1 MYSHLKKEDNLSKYN
16 LFLQEIKD
24 QNNFSKKLDVLFDI
38 QFLELFS
45 KILNMPRLDFTKKL
59 IANISYILSE
69 EYEPKITENNDYI
82 TILYKCAQKYNR
94 KYNEIIIP
102 LIEAF
107 EKHEMNIEIKNKESD
122 YITNFRKHC
131 YKTGKYAIH
140 KCHKDYDE
148 KGYFIPVYISKK
160 IKYVICDSCRKAY
173 VVTRFKNYCE
183 FCHQIYYCNLLSKDE
198 NPELLPATWNPPH
211 CESIINKNMY
221 CNKCKEIFYLNLT
234 NNQLQCI
241 NKKCNNIVEPARI
254 QWNCPICNDL
264 FRSGAKVFNYSE
276 VEHCK
281 YLIKKALIL
290 KQKAH
295 PYKIPC
301 CKDLIDFNK
310 TEFYHGKNCPG
321 ILYFVESDEKL
332 IVVCKA
338 CRAINWFS
346 NFIWTCP
353 KCKTRF
359 RDINSDRNEEILKKS
374 KCFEIQKLNKEKFY
388 DEKTFRRKKT
398 ITNMNDIN
406 NDNNYSMKTIN
417 LRKNLNYS
425 GKYNTANELL
435 NSNIKYGNETERSK
449 NYIKIDNNNINK
461 DNTSTKVKS
470 RGKYIFDKTIG
481 KQLRSQKSEF
491 LTLRIKE
498 DRDNSKNIKEINP
511 INNNEITPTNNGR
524 KYVYKSRY
532 EEINPIN
539 NNEITPTNNG
549 RKYVYKS
556 RYEEINPINNNE
568 TTPTNNGRKY
578 VYKSKYEEINPINNN
593 EITPTNNGRKNVY
606 KSKYEEFR
614 KNKIEQ
620 YNKINSQSTNNNITN
635 SNENISENDNNNPKQ
650 DTNKRRILIL
660 KNHLKLKQKV
670 KPESNSEKPD
680 DIINASMINTRFDI
694 PIENETIK
702 NNSFLYENIQ
712 RKLKKILSK
721 GKLPVFNIDNYSIG
735 KRIGDGSFGTIFEAT
750 NNKTKIKYALKKIV
764 TSDINNLEKYQKEFE
779 IVHQST
785 HPNILD
791 IHGIC
796 FRCFDQTTFIIYVL
810 MDLALY
816 DWEEEIYNRKKR
828 NNNYYTEKQLISIL
842 KQLSSALLF
851 LQKDKSISHRDIKP
865 ENILVFKNDIYK
877 LSDFGEAE
885 NGAKIDERQ
894 KTLRGTELYMSPL
907 LHEGLL
913 HEVDYIVHNTF
924 KSDVFSL
931 GCCLII
937 AGCLDFDAIKEIRK
951 LRKIYL
957 IKNYLVKIFRRKYS
971 DKFIDLLLKMIN
983 FEEKDRVDFIE
994 LDKII
999 KDSF

>member
-1 MYSHLKKEDNLSKYN
+1 MYSSHIKKDENLSKYE

-24 QNNFSKKLDVLFDI
+24 QTNFSKKLDVLFDI

-45 KILNMPRLDFTKKL
+45 KILNMPRLDFTKK
-59 IANISYILSE
+59 ITSNISYILSE
-69 EYEPKITENNDYI
+69 EYDQKIIENNDYI

-107 EKHEMNIEIKNKESD
+107 EKHELNIEIKNKESD
-122 YITNFRKHC
+122 YITDFRKHC

-148 KGYFIPVYISKK
+148 KGNFIPVYVNKK
-160 IKYVICDSCRKAY
+160 IKYVICDLCRKVY

-183 FCHQIYYCNLLSKDE
+183 FCNIVYYCNLLSKDE
-198 NPELLPATWNPPH
+198 NPNLLPATWNPPH

-221 CNKCKEIFYLNLT
+221 CNKCKQIFYLNLT

-241 NKKCNNIVEPARI
+241 NKLCRNVVEPSRI

-276 VEHCK
+276 VEQCK

-321 ILYFVESDEKL
+321 TLYFVESDEKL
-332 IVVCKA
+332 IVVCKT

-346 NFIWTCP
+346 SFIWTCP

-374 KCFEIQKLNKEKFY
+374 KCFEIQKLNKEKPF
-388 DEKTFRRKKT
+388 DEKTVRRKRT
-398 ITNMNDIN
+398 LINLDNNNTSTTTNNYNYNYNNYNSEKNYYSMRTLNIRKNSNNSKYNSTNNDI
-406 NDNNYSMKTIN
+406 S
-417 LRKNLNYS
+417 
-425 GKYNTANELL
+425 NTNR
-435 NSNIKYGNETERSK
+435 KYGNETERTK
-449 NYIKIDNNNINK
+449 FNKVNNNNNNADK

-481 KQLRSQKSEF
+481 KQLRPQKSEF
-491 LTLRIKE
+491 LTLRIKDDKE
-498 DRDNSKNIKEINP
+498 GVKTIKEILSN
-511 INNNEITPTNNGR
+511 T
-524 KYVYKSRY
+524 
-532 EEINPIN
+532 
-539 NNEITPTNNG
+539 
-549 RKYVYKS
+549 
-556 RYEEINPINNNE
+556 NNE
-568 TTPTNNGRKY
+568 TPKINQRKF
-578 VYKSKYEEINPINNN
+578 I
-593 EITPTNNGRKNVY
+593 Y

-614 KNKIEQ
+614 KNKMEQ
-620 YNKINSQSTNNNITN
+620 YNKNNSESTNNNTN
-635 SNENISENDNNNPKQ
+635 SNVNISENNNNIIINNIPKQ

-660 KNHLKLKQKV
+660 KNHLRTKQKNRQ
-670 KPESNSEKPD
+670 ESASEKPD

-702 NNSFLYENIQ
+702 NNSYLYENIQ
-712 RKLKKILSK
+712 RRLKKILSK

-735 KRIGDGSFGTIFEAT
+735 KQIGDGSFGTIFEAT

-785 HPNILD
+785 HPFILD

-828 NNNYYTEKQLISIL
+828 SNNYYTEKQLISIL

-851 LQKDKSISHRDIKP
+851 LQKERSISHRDIKP

-885 NGAKIDERQ
+885 NGAKIDDRQ
-894 KTLRGTELYMSPL
+894 KTLRGTELYMSPI

-931 GCCLII
+931 GCCIII
-937 AGCLDFDAIKEIRK
+937 AACLDFEVIKEIRK
-951 LRKIYL
+951 LKKVYL
-957 IKNYLVKIFRRKYS
+957 IKSYLIKQFKRKYS
-971 DKFIDLLLKMIN
+971 DKFIDLLLKMIDFN
-983 FEEKDRVDFIE
+983 ENDRVDFVE